1 MSLAKETYGKIYFWD
16 HEIMDTDDDEAY
28 TTTIEDM
35 KEIASSFDELL
46 DNIKESPYVAEIK
59 KKSVFWSEIFR

>member
-1 MSLAKETYGKIYFWD
+1 
-16 HEIMDTDDDEAY
+16 MDTDDDEAY